1 MVKAVIRA
9 ASLIGTRHRNARQ
22 KNQDSFRK
30 SSGREYWVIAV
41 ADGVGSLAYSH
52 YGSRAICKSVCRAA
66 RLYSKKK
73 INADD
78 ICSEIVMGFQRKIP
92 QKYAQQ
98 CATTCLF
105 GIYFRSGELFV
116 GQAGDGMAALGMDGQ
131 YKVLSEKEE
140 EFSNIVHPVNAS
152 KEYHGWK
159 AICTKIDIQKT
170 KKLNIILTT
179 DGVSEDVLPE
189 KRDSFLEYL
198 VKETRRD
205 RDVKKILL
213 NWDVPGSS
221 DDKTIAIMELFNHE

>member
-1 MVKAVIRA
+1 
-9 ASLIGTRHRNARQ
+9 
-22 KNQDSFRK
+22 
-30 SSGREYWVIAV
+30 
-41 ADGVGSLAYSH
+41 
-52 YGSRAICKSVCRAA
+52 
-66 RLYSKKK
+66 
-73 INADD
+73 
-78 ICSEIVMGFQRKIP
+78 
-92 QKYAQQ
+92 
-98 CATTCLF
+98 
-105 GIYFRSGELFV
+105 
-116 GQAGDGMAALGMDGQ
+116 MAALGMDGQ